1 MRRDGVAGVSVAALL
16 LPEAIAYGGLAGFP
30 PGQALVAALA
40 GIAAYALVGR
50 SRVAIVAP
58 TSASAATLA
67 AATASLAIAD
77 PSQRLL
83 AAVAMVG
90 LVGLLFLVAGAL
102 RLGFVAAFVSRP
114 VLRGFA
120 IGLAASIVLRQFIAT
135 TGVAP
140 GDGNVLSQ
148 LAVTLAHMPGWNGAS
163 LAIGAVALAVAVL
176 LRRWPAVPSALI
188 LLALGEIGRAHV

>member
-1 MRRDGVAGVSVAALL
+1 MDRDGMRRDGVAGVSVAALL
-16 LPEAIAYGGLAGFP
+16 LPEAIAYGGIAGFP

-83 AAVAMVG
+83 AAVVMVG
-90 LVGLLFLVAGAL
+90 LVGLLFLIAGAL
-102 RLGFVAAFVSRP
+102 RLGFVAAFGAPGGRLCQGNHAVQRIHLGGLSAPPDQANDGREEF
-114 VLRGFA
+114 RQGA
-120 IGLAASIVLRQFIAT
+120 RQGIGLC
-135 TGVAP
+135 
-140 GDGNVLSQ
+140 
-148 LAVTLAHMPGWNGAS
+148 
-163 LAIGAVALAVAVL
+163 AVA
-176 LRRWPAVPSALI
+176 
-188 LLALGEIGRAHV
+188 